1 MLPARERQKP
11 LLIPRGFVIRSAA
24 VTLCLLGGLLV
35 YALHTTAKSLTAS
48 REAAEAAH
56 ASAVRLVRLAFELQS
71 ELDEQEDHDRWTLQL
86 YLQLEREHLPQL
98 HRAITAECKS
108 TRAEKALADFGE
120 SAHRHSHAMLQAL
133 QRQGARAR
141 KRAGDLASS
150 VLSQAKADRQRL
162 REVGGTTWKDVDLEP
177 PLVALARQLR
187 RPNATFELPLDT
199 LREWED
205 AAATA
210 LKAGGVPEES
220 MKQRLLALGAA
231 APLPHNDAARS
242 SLFRS
247 EDPTPPFV
255 VLLRRA
261 RLHRH
266 LPTLLDSLA
275 AWEAHEVPVWDVVE
289 LIETLRAQHV
299 FPMTMLRLA
308 EHEWDELVLES
319 SSAHGKAPHAFD
331 ADQ

>member
-98 HRAITAECKS
+98 HRAITAECTS

-133 QRQGARAR
+133 QRQGVAC
-141 KRAGDLASS
+141 GTS
-150 VLSQAKADRQRL
+150 VALNPQCFRVVDMKRL
-162 REVGGTTWKDVDLEP
+162 RNLMCFGSDE
-177 PLVALARQLR
+177 AR
-187 RPNATFELPLDT
+187 
-199 LREWED
+199 
-205 AAATA
+205 
-210 LKAGGVPEES
+210 
-220 MKQRLLALGAA
+220 
-231 APLPHNDAARS
+231 
-242 SLFRS
+242 
-247 EDPTPPFV
+247 
-255 VLLRRA
+255 
-261 RLHRH
+261 
-266 LPTLLDSLA
+266 
-275 AWEAHEVPVWDVVE
+275 
-289 LIETLRAQHV
+289 
-299 FPMTMLRLA
+299 
-308 EHEWDELVLES
+308 
-319 SSAHGKAPHAFD
+319 
-331 ADQ
+331 